1 MKYVFTLI
9 IGFYSVITFAQS
21 VELDKVTLDELKE
34 KYNAT
39 DSSSVAIVLDK
50 KGKTYFKYYY
60 NAGFVSFTQI
70 AIKIK
75 IYKKEGLAY
84 ANFEIPYY
92 TGYKYLENDYVTI
105 KKAFTY
111 NLVEGKIEKTK
122 VTNES
127 KFIDKVNENWSIK
140 KLSFPNVK
148 VGSVIEIN
156 YELRT
161 ENLRELPDFQF
172 QYSIPVAKAEYCT
185 EIPEFYIYKG
195 ILTGYVDV
203 KREELLENT
212 SLSYDNE
219 YKHTMNMSYRQI
231 RTVYKA
237 QNIKALQNEQYVN
250 NISNYFCKVKHELET
265 IRMPEETPK
274 NIAKSWEDIAK
285 SIYEEKAFGVELEKF
300 NYFVNDLKV
309 ILKEAD
315 TDEQKLSKVF
325 NYVKSRM
332 NWNGYYGYYTRKG
345 VELAYE
351 EKTGNVAEINL
362 ILVSMLKL
370 AGLKANPVVL
380 STRDNGL
387 ALFPNQSFLNYVI
400 AQVKVNDTSYLLDA
414 TNKLSSTEVLPIRAL
429 NFKGRSIDK
438 NGTSEEID
446 LMPKSNSKHIVNV
459 MALIKPEGILSGKIR
474 EQYFDYNAFI
484 FRDKYNGVAK
494 ESYLDMLEKKYQ
506 SVELVDYE
514 VQNSNELTKP
524 ILENY
529 SFTSSNN
536 VSLLGDKMYVDP
548 LLFFSMTINPFK
560 QETRQYPVDFVYP
573 HQEKYNIS
581 FTIPEGYIVESIPL
595 PKAVAMPDNIGN
607 FKYNISNT
615 GNQIQLLF
623 SLDINQAIMEPE
635 YYAFLKNFY
644 KEIISKQAEKIILKK
659 S

>member
-1 MKYVFTLI
+1 MRFIFTLVL
-9 IGFYSVITFAQS
+9 GFYSMFAISQS
-21 VELDKVTLDELKE
+21 VDLDKVTADDLKE
-34 KYNAT
+34 QYHAK
-39 DSSSVAIVLDK
+39 DSSSVAVILDK

-60 NAGFVSFTQI
+60 DAGFVSFTQI
-70 AIKIK
+70 ALQIK
-75 IYKKEGLAY
+75 IYKKEGLSY

-92 TGYKYLENDYVTI
+92 TGYKYLDNDYVTI

-111 NLVEGKIEKTK
+111 NLIDGKIEKTK

-127 KFIDKVNENWSIK
+127 KFKDQVNENWCVK

-148 VGSVIEIN
+148 EGSIIEIQ

-172 QYSIPVAKAEYCT
+172 QYNIPVNKAEYTT

-195 ILTGYVDV
+195 MLTGYVDV
-203 KREELLENT
+203 KKEEYLENT

-219 YKHTMNMSYRQI
+219 YKHSMNMSYRQI

-250 NISNYFCKVKHELET
+250 NISNYFSKVKHELET
-265 IRMPEETPK
+265 IRMPEEAPK

-285 SIYEEKAFGVELEKF
+285 SIYDEKTFGLELEKF

-309 ILKEAD
+309 ILKEGE
-315 TDEQKLSKVF
+315 TDEQKMNKVF

-332 NWNGYYGYYTRKG
+332 NWDGYYGYYTRKG

-351 EKTGNVAEINL
+351 EKIGNVAEINL

-400 AQVKVNDTSYLLDA
+400 AQVKINDTSYLLDA
-414 TNKLSSTEVLPIRAL
+414 TDKLTSIEVLPIRTL
-429 NFKGRSIDK
+429 NFKGRSIEK
-438 NGTSEEID
+438 NGNSDEVD
-446 LMPKSNSKHIVNV
+446 LMPKSNSKHIVNII
-459 MALIKPEGILSGKIR
+459 ALITPEAKLSGKIR

-484 FRDKYNGVAK
+484 FRGKYNGVAK

-506 SVELVDYE
+506 GIEVVDYD

-529 SFTSSNN
+529 AFNSSNN
-536 VSLLGDKMYVDP
+536 VTLIGDKMYVDP
-548 LLFFSMTINPFK
+548 LLFLSTTINPFK
-560 QETRQYPVDFVYP
+560 QETREYPVDFVYP

-581 FTIPEGYIVESIPL
+581 FTLPEGYAVESIPL

-623 SLDINQAIMEPE
+623 SLDINRAIMEPE

-644 KEIISKQAEKIILKK
+644 KEMISKQAEKVILKK